1 MAALQKTWSGD
12 LTVEIAGR
20 IWDAIKNYD
29 EEQQLKEASPK
40 VKQAARELR
49 KEDSDVPNVQNKST
63 AIVVKDA
70 ILPVHIK
77 VEDTN
82 KEVRKLSGKVTA
94 QVTGIAD
101 TAKLIG
107 DQNAMLEA
115 KFDTIL
121 ALLRARG
128 AGEEVEGEST
138 ARDVDVL
145 GGAITPVSKNFGDRA
160 FGFIGKK
167 FVGSIV
173 RRTARFLR
181 RRLLPRRLRAGARL
195 LRMKGNRLLRPL
207 KNLRPRKLAS
217 KAVSKFAT
225 SGIGKKLG
233 AKLGVKTASKIGG
246 KAVGKSLAKK
256 IPFVG
261 ALAGTAFAIQR
272 LNEKPPDYL
281 GATMEF
287 ASGIASIFPGVGT
300 GISVGLDAALV
311 AKDVNKAM
319 NPPKSNT
326 PVAPQRKSSIQGF
339 EKGSG
344 GPDIMGMFKQ
354 ASSLLLSS
362 MIPIAAASGTLPQV
376 KGQIKSA
383 GLDDVEI
390 ARMQPP
396 TGLTIGRGGKK
407 VSLGSVEPTQEKIPK
422 LPPLPGLTGETKPSG
437 DDKNIFQKG
446 FDWTKDKL
454 GSAWNW
460 TKKKAGQ
467 AWNWVKEGTKANVE
481 KVKAFVSNT
490 AESINNSDIAN
501 NVRNVIGSEKDDG
514 FIGPKWMGIKN
525 PFAKGEDTNVKSE
538 TVAVPN
544 GTKSETSGGD
554 YDQFSGARAIM
565 DIDSNITE
573 KGAAYLAGNIQQES
587 GWDGMRSWGQ
597 VLGDGTS
604 RNGGLVSWASWEG
617 DSARLGKIE
626 EHYGKKIE
634 EITEREQLVWML
646 KEMKQDYPSAYSV
659 FTNPKATDEDLK
671 KASYSYWGY
680 GEEGSRFRYAEK
692 IHQEMLRQQFNQ
704 QKEGAEKGAILP
716 SNDVSIKSHQVQQS
730 SAVVD
735 EIEDYEQPQP
745 IVYLTNS
752 EISTNPLVM
761 VKKSS
766 NSKDFVE
773 QYRFMSLGVA

>member
-12 LTVEIAGR
+12 LTEEIAGR
-20 IWDAIKNYD
+20 ILSAINNY
-29 EEQQLKEASPK
+29 EEEEKLKEASPK

-49 KEDSDVPNVQNKST
+49 KEDPDVPNVQNKST

-101 TAKLIG
+101 TTKLIG

-145 GGAITPVSKNFGDRA
+145 GGAITPISKNFGDRA

-181 RRLLPRRLRAGARL
+181 RRLLPRRMRAGARL
-195 LRMKGNRLLRPL
+195 LRMKGGRLLRPL

-225 SGIGKKLG
+225 SGIGKKLT
-233 AKLGVKTASKIGG
+233 AKLGVKTATKIGG

-256 IPFVG
+256 VPILG

-272 LNEKPPDYL
+272 LNQKPPDYL
-281 GATMEF
+281 GASMEF

-311 AKDVNKAM
+311 AKDVGDAM
-319 NPPKSNT
+319 NPPKSST
-326 PVAPQRKSSIQGF
+326 SIVPQRKSSIEGF

-407 VSLGSVEPTQEKIPK
+407 VSLGPVEPTQEKIPK
-422 LPPLPGLTGETKPSG
+422 LPPLPGLTSETKSSG
-437 DDKNIFQKG
+437 DDRNILQKG

-454 GSAWNW
+454 G
-460 TKKKAGQ
+460 G
-467 AWNWVKEGTKANVE
+467 AWNWVSEGVSKSVKFIAKTVSAGYNFVDEKADAIRDIDVGGFGVGGERDDGKFTLMRTPWGNVE
-481 KVKAFVSNT
+481 VGNPFNRK
-490 AESINNSDIAN
+490 
-501 NVRNVIGSEKDDG
+501 KDD
-514 FIGPKWMGIKN
+514 
-525 PFAKGEDTNVKSE
+525 NVTSE
-538 TVAVPN
+538 TVAVPS

-626 EHYGKKIE
+626 EHYGKKID

-671 KASYSYWGY
+671 KASMTYWGY

-716 SNDVSIKSHQVQQS
+716 STEISVKSHQIQDS
-730 SAVVD
+730 STVVD
-735 EIEDYEQPQP
+735 EIEDAEPPQP

-766 NSKDFVE
+766 KSKDFVE

>member
-49 KEDSDVPNVQNKST
+49 KEDPDVPNVQNKST

-101 TAKLIG
+101 TTKLIG

-145 GGAITPVSKNFGDRA
+145 GGAITPISKNFGDRA

-181 RRLLPRRLRAGARL
+181 RRLLPRRMRAGARL
-195 LRMKGNRLLRPL
+195 LRMKGGRLLRPL

-225 SGIGKKLG
+225 SGIGKKLT
-233 AKLGVKTASKIGG
+233 AKLGVKTATKIGG

-256 IPFVG
+256 VPILG

-272 LNEKPPDYL
+272 LNQKPPDYL
-281 GATMEF
+281 GASMEF

-311 AKDVNKAM
+311 AKDVGDAM
-319 NPPKSNT
+319 NPPKSST
-326 PVAPQRKSSIQGF
+326 SIVPQRKSSIEGF

-407 VSLGSVEPTQEKIPK
+407 VSLGPVEPTQEKIPK
-422 LPPLPGLTGETKPSG
+422 LPPLPGLTSETKSSG
-437 DDKNIFQKG
+437 DDRNILQKG

-454 GSAWNW
+454 G
-460 TKKKAGQ
+460 G
-467 AWNWVKEGTKANVE
+467 AWNWVSEGVSKSVKFIAKTVSAGYNFVDEKADAIRDIDVGGFGVGGERDDGKFTLMRTPWGNVE
-481 KVKAFVSNT
+481 VGNPFNRK
-490 AESINNSDIAN
+490 
-501 NVRNVIGSEKDDG
+501 KDD
-514 FIGPKWMGIKN
+514 
-525 PFAKGEDTNVKSE
+525 NVTSE
-538 TVAVPN
+538 TVAVPS

-626 EHYGKKIE
+626 EHYGKKID

-671 KASYSYWGY
+671 KASYTYWGY

-716 SNDVSIKSHQVQQS
+716 STEISVKSHQIQDS
-730 SAVVD
+730 STVVD
-735 EIEDYEQPQP
+735 EIEDAEPPQP

-752 EISTNPLVM
+752 EISTNPLVI

-773 QYRFMSLGVA
+773 QYRFMSLGAA

>member
-1 MAALQKTWSGD
+1 VAALQKTWSGD
-12 LTVEIAGR
+12 LTQEIAGR

-29 EEQQLKEASPK
+29 EEQKLKEASPK

-49 KEDSDVPNVQNKST
+49 KEDPDVPNVQSMST

-82 KEVRKLSGKVTA
+82 KEVRRLSGKVTA
-94 QVTGIAD
+94 QLTGIAD
-101 TAKLIG
+101 TTKLIG
-107 DQNAMLEA
+107 DQNAMIEA
-115 KFDTIL
+115 KLDTML

-128 AGEEVEGEST
+128 AGEEEIKDGVTGGGGTSGT
-138 ARDVDVL
+138 
-145 GGAITPVSKNFGDRA
+145 GAIVPVSKNLGDGLG
-160 FGFIGKK
+160 GFLGKK
-167 FVGSIV
+167 YAAQIL
-173 RRTARFLR
+173 RRASKFLR
-181 RRLLPRRLRAGARL
+181 RRILPRRLRAGARL
-195 LRMKGNRLLRPL
+195 LRMKGKKFLRPITRQL
-207 KNLRPRKLAS
+207 SRVRPKNLMRAGAQR
-217 KAVSKFAT
+217 FIR
-225 SGIGKKLG
+225 SGIGKKLTK
-233 AKLGVKTASKIGG
+233 KLGTKALTKIGG
-246 KAVGKSLAKK
+246 KAVGKAAAKK
-256 IPFVG
+256 IPIAG
-261 ALAGTAFAIQR
+261 AVFGSIFAIQR
-272 LNEKPPDYL
+272 AMQGDWA
-281 GATMEF
+281 GAGLEL
-287 ASGIASIFPGVGT
+287 ASGVASIFPGVGT
-300 GISVGLDAALV
+300 GISVALDAGLMARDIHKEV
-311 AKDVNKAM
+311 
-319 NPPKSNT
+319 KSNT
-326 PVAPQRKSSIQGF
+326 PVVPER
-339 EKGSG
+339 EMGSG
-344 GPDIMGMFKQ
+344 TDVMGMFKQ

-362 MIPIAAASGTLPQV
+362 MMPIAASAGTLPEV
-376 KGQIKSA
+376 KNQIKSA

-422 LPPLPGLTGETKPSG
+422 LPPLPGLDKPKG
-437 DDKNIFQKG
+437 DDRNILQKG

-454 GSAWNW
+454 GGAWNW

-490 AESINNSDIAN
+490 AESINNSEIAN

-525 PFAKGEDTNVKSE
+525 PFAKGEDNNVKSE

-626 EHYGKKIE
+626 DHYGKKID

-659 FTNPKATDEDLK
+659 FTNPKATVEDLK
-671 KASYSYWGY
+671 KASMSYWGY
-680 GEEGSRFRYAEK
+680 GHEGSRFSYAEK

-716 SNDVSIKSHQVQQS
+716 STEVSIKSHHIQDS
-730 SAVVD
+730 STVVD
-735 EIEDYEQPQP
+735 EIEDAEPPQP

-752 EISTNPLVM
+752 EISTNPLVI

-773 QYRFMSLGVA
+773 QYRFMSLGAA

>member
-49 KEDSDVPNVQNKST
+49 KEDSDVPNVQSMST
-63 AIVVKDA
+63 AIVVKDS
-70 ILPVHIK
+70 ILPVHVK
-77 VEDTN
+77 VQDTN

-94 QVTGIAD
+94 QLTGIAD
-101 TAKLIG
+101 TTKLIG

-115 KFDTIL
+115 KFDTML

-128 AGEEVEGEST
+128 AGEEEIKDGVTGGGGVSGT
-138 ARDVDVL
+138 
-145 GGAITPVSKNFGDRA
+145 GAIVPISKNFGTRSIDFGLGFLTRA
-160 FGFIGKK
+160 YGGKILRK
-167 FVGSIV
+167 
-173 RRTARFLR
+173 TLKFLR
-181 RRLLPRRLRAGARL
+181 RRIIPRRLRAGGRL
-195 LRMKGNRLLRPL
+195 LRMKGGRLLRPL

-233 AKLGVKTASKIGG
+233 AKLGVKTATKIGG

-311 AKDVNKAM
+311 AKDVHKSM

-326 PVAPQRKSSIQGF
+326 PAVPKRESTIEGF

-362 MIPIAAASGTLPQV
+362 MLPIAAASGTLPEV

-396 TGLTIGRGGKK
+396 TGLSIGRGGKK
-407 VSLGSVEPTQEKIPK
+407 VSLGVEPTE
-422 LPPLPGLTGETKPSG
+422 S
-437 DDKNIFQKG
+437 
-446 FDWTKDKL
+446 
-454 GSAWNW
+454 
-460 TKKKAGQ
+460 
-467 AWNWVKEGTKANVE
+467 
-481 KVKAFVSNT
+481 KVH
-490 AESINNSDIAN
+490 
-501 NVRNVIGSEKDDG
+501 
-514 FIGPKWMGIKN
+514 
-525 PFAKGEDTNVKSE
+525 
-538 TVAVPN
+538 
-544 GTKSETSGGD
+544 
-554 YDQFSGARAIM
+554 
-565 DIDSNITE
+565 
-573 KGAAYLAGNIQQES
+573 
-587 GWDGMRSWGQ
+587 
-597 VLGDGTS
+597 
-604 RNGGLVSWASWEG
+604 
-617 DSARLGKIE
+617 
-626 EHYGKKIE
+626 HYH
-634 EITEREQLVWML
+634 LFL
-646 KEMKQDYPSAYSV
+646 D
-659 FTNPKATDEDLK
+659 
-671 KASYSYWGY
+671 
-680 GEEGSRFRYAEK
+680 
-692 IHQEMLRQQFNQ
+692 
-704 QKEGAEKGAILP
+704 
-716 SNDVSIKSHQVQQS
+716 
-730 SAVVD
+730 
-735 EIEDYEQPQP
+735 
-745 IVYLTNS
+745 
-752 EISTNPLVM
+752 
-761 VKKSS
+761 
-766 NSKDFVE
+766 
-773 QYRFMSLGVA
+773 

>member
-12 LTVEIAGR
+12 LTQEIAGR

-29 EEQQLKEASPK
+29 EEQKLKEASPK

-49 KEDSDVPNVQNKST
+49 KEDPDVPNVQSMST

-82 KEVRKLSGKVTA
+82 KEVRRLSGKVTA
-94 QVTGIAD
+94 QLTGIAD
-101 TAKLIG
+101 TTKLIG
-107 DQNAMLEA
+107 DQNAMIEA
-115 KFDTIL
+115 KLDTML

-128 AGEEVEGEST
+128 AGEEEIKDGVTGGGGTSGT
-138 ARDVDVL
+138 
-145 GGAITPVSKNFGDRA
+145 GAIVPVSKNLGDGLG
-160 FGFIGKK
+160 GFLGKK
-167 FVGSIV
+167 YAAQIL
-173 RRTARFLR
+173 RRASKFLR
-181 RRLLPRRLRAGARL
+181 RKILPRRLRAGARL
-195 LRMKGNRLLRPL
+195 LRMKGKKFLRPITRQL
-207 KNLRPRKLAS
+207 SRVRPKNLMRAGAQR
-217 KAVSKFAT
+217 FIR
-225 SGIGKKLG
+225 SGIGKKLTK
-233 AKLGVKTASKIGG
+233 KLGTKALTKIGG
-246 KAVGKSLAKK
+246 KALGKAAAKK
-256 IPFVG
+256 IPIAG
-261 ALAGTAFAIQR
+261 AVFGSIFAIQR
-272 LNEKPPDYL
+272 AMQGDWT
-281 GATMEF
+281 GAGLEL
-287 ASGIASIFPGVGT
+287 ASGVASIFPGVGT
-300 GISVGLDAALV
+300 GISVALDAGLMARDIHKEV
-311 AKDVNKAM
+311 
-319 NPPKSNT
+319 KSNT
-326 PVAPQRKSSIQGF
+326 PVVPER
-339 EKGSG
+339 EMGSG
-344 GPDIMGMFKQ
+344 TDVMGMFKQ

-362 MIPIAAASGTLPQV
+362 MMPIAASAGTLPEV
-376 KGQIKSA
+376 KNQIKSA

-396 TGLTIGRGGKK
+396 TGLSIGRGGKK

-422 LPPLPGLTGETKPSG
+422 LPPLPGLDKPKG
-437 DDKNIFQKG
+437 DDRNILQKG
-446 FDWTKDKL
+446 LDFTKEKL
-454 GSAWNW
+454 GGAWNW

-490 AESINNSDIAN
+490 AETINNSEIAN
-501 NVRNVIGSEKDDG
+501 KVRNVIGSEKDDG

-525 PFAKGEDTNVKSE
+525 PFAKEKDKNVTSE
-538 TVAVPN
+538 TAAVPN

-554 YDQFSGARAIM
+554 YDQFSGAKAIM

-626 EHYGKKIE
+626 DHYGKKID

-659 FTNPKATDEDLK
+659 FTNPKATVEDLK
-671 KASYSYWGY
+671 KASMSYWGY
-680 GEEGSRFRYAEK
+680 GHEGSRFRYAEK
-692 IHQEMLRQQFNQ
+692 IHQEMLRQKFNQ

-716 SNDVSIKSHQVQQS
+716 STEISVKSHQIQDS

-735 EIEDYEQPQP
+735 EIEDAEPPQP

-773 QYRFMSLGVA
+773 QYRFMSLGAA

>member
-12 LTVEIAGR
+12 LTAKIAGE
-20 IWDAIKNYD
+20 IWNAINNY
-29 EEQQLKEASPK
+29 EEEEKLKEASPK

-49 KEDSDVPNVQNKST
+49 KEDPDVPNVQSMST

-82 KEVRKLSGKVTA
+82 KEVRRLSGKVTA
-94 QVTGIAD
+94 QLTGIAD
-101 TAKLIG
+101 TTKLIG
-107 DQNAMLEA
+107 DQNAMIEA
-115 KFDTIL
+115 KLDTML

-128 AGEEVEGEST
+128 AGEEEIKDGVTGGGGTSGT
-138 ARDVDVL
+138 
-145 GGAITPVSKNFGDRA
+145 GAIVPVSKNLGDGLG
-160 FGFIGKK
+160 GFLGKK
-167 FVGSIV
+167 YAAQIL
-173 RRTARFLR
+173 RRASKFLR
-181 RRLLPRRLRAGARL
+181 RRILPRRLRAGARL
-195 LRMKGNRLLRPL
+195 LRMKGKKFLRPITRQL
-207 KNLRPRKLAS
+207 SRVRPKNLMRAGAQR
-217 KAVSKFAT
+217 FIR
-225 SGIGKKLG
+225 SGIGKKLTK
-233 AKLGVKTASKIGG
+233 KLGTKALTKIGG
-246 KAVGKSLAKK
+246 KAVGKAAAKK
-256 IPFVG
+256 IPIAG
-261 ALAGTAFAIQR
+261 AVFGSIFAIQR
-272 LNEKPPDYL
+272 AMQGDWA
-281 GATMEF
+281 GAGLEL
-287 ASGIASIFPGVGT
+287 ASGVASIFPGVGT
-300 GISVGLDAALV
+300 GISVALDAGLMARDIHKEV
-311 AKDVNKAM
+311 
-319 NPPKSNT
+319 KSNT
-326 PVAPQRKSSIQGF
+326 PVVPER
-339 EKGSG
+339 EMGSG
-344 GPDIMGMFKQ
+344 TDVMGMFKQ

-362 MIPIAAASGTLPQV
+362 MMPIAASAGTLPEV
-376 KGQIKSA
+376 KNQIKSA

-422 LPPLPGLTGETKPSG
+422 LPPLPGLDKPKG
-437 DDKNIFQKG
+437 DDRNILQKG

-454 GSAWNW
+454 GGAWNW

-490 AESINNSDIAN
+490 AESINNSEIAN

-525 PFAKGEDTNVKSE
+525 PFAKGEDNNVKSE

-626 EHYGKKIE
+626 DHYGKKID

-659 FTNPKATDEDLK
+659 FTNPKATVEDLK
-671 KASYSYWGY
+671 KASMSYWGY
-680 GEEGSRFRYAEK
+680 GHEGSRFSYAEK

-716 SNDVSIKSHQVQQS
+716 STEVSIKSHHIQDS
-730 SAVVD
+730 STVVD
-735 EIEDYEQPQP
+735 EIEDAEPPQP

-752 EISTNPLVM
+752 EISTNPLVI

-773 QYRFMSLGVA
+773 QYRFMSLGAA

>member
-40 VKQAARELR
+40 VKQAVRELR
-49 KEDSDVPNVQNKST
+49 KEDSDVPNVQSMST
-63 AIVVKDA
+63 AIVVKDS
-70 ILPVHIK
+70 ILPVHVK
-77 VEDTN
+77 VQDTN
-82 KEVRKLSGKVTA
+82 KEVRKLSGKVTS
-94 QVTGIAD
+94 QLTGIAD
-101 TAKLIG
+101 TTKLIG
-107 DQNAMLEA
+107 DQNAMIEA
-115 KFDTIL
+115 KLDTML

-128 AGEEVEGEST
+128 VGEEEIKDGVTGGGGTSGT
-138 ARDVDVL
+138 
-145 GGAITPVSKNFGDRA
+145 GAIVPVSKNLGDGLG
-160 FGFIGKK
+160 GFLGKK
-167 FVGSIV
+167 YATQIL
-173 RRTARFLR
+173 RRASKFLR
-181 RRLLPRRLRAGARL
+181 RTILPRRLRAGARL
-195 LRMKGNRLLRPL
+195 LRMKGKQFLRPITRQL
-207 KNLRPRKLAS
+207 TRIRPKHLMQQGAER
-217 KAVSKFAT
+217 FMR
-225 SGIGKKLG
+225 SGIGKKITQKIGTRAL
-233 AKLGVKTASKIGG
+233 TRIGG
-246 KAVGKSLAKK
+246 KTAAKSLTKK
-256 IPFVG
+256 IPIAG
-261 ALAGTAFAIQR
+261 AIFGAGFAIQR
-272 LNEKPPDYL
+272 AMQGDWT
-281 GATMEF
+281 GAGLEL
-287 ASGIASIFPGVGT
+287 ASGVASIFPGVGT
-300 GISVGLDAALV
+300 GISVALDAGLMARDIHKEV
-311 AKDVNKAM
+311 
-319 NPPKSNT
+319 KSNT
-326 PVAPQRKSSIQGF
+326 PVVPER
-339 EKGSG
+339 EMGSG
-344 GPDIMGMFKQ
+344 TDVMGMFKQ

-362 MIPIAAASGTLPQV
+362 MMPIAASAGTLPEV

-396 TGLTIGRGGKK
+396 TGLSIGRGGKK
-407 VSLGSVEPTQEKIPK
+407 VSLGSVEPTESKIPPLPK
-422 LPPLPGLTGETKPSG
+422 LPGLDKPKGDDRNILEKGRDWLGDKWKGLTEGFGASINKIKETVSAGYNFVDEKADAIRDIDVGGFGVGGER
-437 DDKNIFQKG
+437 DDGKFTLMRTPWG
-446 FDWTKDKL
+446 
-454 GSAWNW
+454 
-460 TKKKAGQ
+460 
-467 AWNWVKEGTKANVE
+467 NVE
-481 KVKAFVSNT
+481 VGNPFNRK
-490 AESINNSDIAN
+490 
-501 NVRNVIGSEKDDG
+501 KDD
-514 FIGPKWMGIKN
+514 
-525 PFAKGEDTNVKSE
+525 NVTSE

-752 EISTNPLVM
+752 EISTNPLVI

-773 QYRFMSLGVA
+773 QYRFMSLGAA

>member
-12 LTVEIAGR
+12 LTQEIAGR

-29 EEQQLKEASPK
+29 EEQKLKEASPK

-49 KEDSDVPNVQNKST
+49 KEDPDVPNVQSMST

-94 QVTGIAD
+94 QLTGIAD
-101 TAKLIG
+101 TTKLIG
-107 DQNAMLEA
+107 DQNAMIEA
-115 KFDTIL
+115 KLDTML

-128 AGEEVEGEST
+128 AGEEEIKDGVTGGGGTSGT
-138 ARDVDVL
+138 
-145 GGAITPVSKNFGDRA
+145 GAIVPVSKNLGDGLG
-160 FGFIGKK
+160 GFLGKK
-167 FVGSIV
+167 YAAQIL
-173 RRTARFLR
+173 RRASKFLR
-181 RRLLPRRLRAGARL
+181 RRILPRRLRAGARL
-195 LRMKGNRLLRPL
+195 LRMKGKKFLRPITRQL
-207 KNLRPRKLAS
+207 SRVRPKNLMRAGAQR
-217 KAVSKFAT
+217 FIR
-225 SGIGKKLG
+225 SGIGKKLTK
-233 AKLGVKTASKIGG
+233 KLGTKALTKIGG
-246 KAVGKSLAKK
+246 KAVGKAAAKK
-256 IPFVG
+256 IPIAG
-261 ALAGTAFAIQR
+261 AVFGSIFAIQR
-272 LNEKPPDYL
+272 AMQGDWA
-281 GATMEF
+281 GAGLEL
-287 ASGIASIFPGVGT
+287 ASGVASIFPGVGT
-300 GISVGLDAALV
+300 GISVALDAGLMARDIHKEV
-311 AKDVNKAM
+311 
-319 NPPKSNT
+319 KSNT
-326 PVAPQRKSSIQGF
+326 PVVPER
-339 EKGSG
+339 EMGSG
-344 GPDIMGMFKQ
+344 TDVMGMFKQ

-362 MIPIAAASGTLPQV
+362 MMPIAASAGTLPEV
-376 KGQIKSA
+376 KNQIKSA

-422 LPPLPGLTGETKPSG
+422 LPPLPGLDKPKG
-437 DDKNIFQKG
+437 DDRNILQKG

-454 GSAWNW
+454 GGAWNW

-490 AESINNSDIAN
+490 AESINNSEIAN

-525 PFAKGEDTNVKSE
+525 PFAKGEDNNVKSE

-626 EHYGKKIE
+626 DHYGKKID

-659 FTNPKATDEDLK
+659 FTNPKATVEDLK
-671 KASYSYWGY
+671 KASMSYWGY
-680 GEEGSRFRYAEK
+680 GHEGSRFSYAEK

-716 SNDVSIKSHQVQQS
+716 STEVSIKSHHIQDS
-730 SAVVD
+730 STVVD
-735 EIEDYEQPQP
+735 EIEDAEPPQP

-752 EISTNPLVM
+752 EISTNPLVI

-773 QYRFMSLGVA
+773 QYRFMSLGAA

>member
-12 LTVEIAGR
+12 LTQEIAGR

-29 EEQQLKEASPK
+29 EEQKLKEASPK

-49 KEDSDVPNVQNKST
+49 KEDPDVPNVQSMST

-82 KEVRKLSGKVTA
+82 KEVRRLSGKVTA
-94 QVTGIAD
+94 QLTGIAD
-101 TAKLIG
+101 TTKLIG
-107 DQNAMLEA
+107 DQNAMIEA
-115 KFDTIL
+115 KLDTML

-128 AGEEVEGEST
+128 AGEEEIKDGVTGGGGTSGT
-138 ARDVDVL
+138 
-145 GGAITPVSKNFGDRA
+145 GAIVPVSKNLGDGLG
-160 FGFIGKK
+160 GFLGKK
-167 FVGSIV
+167 YAAQIL
-173 RRTARFLR
+173 RRASKFLR
-181 RRLLPRRLRAGARL
+181 RRILPRRLRAGARL
-195 LRMKGNRLLRPL
+195 LRMKGKKFLRPITRQL
-207 KNLRPRKLAS
+207 SRVRPKNLMRAGAQR
-217 KAVSKFAT
+217 FIR
-225 SGIGKKLG
+225 SGIGKKLTK
-233 AKLGVKTASKIGG
+233 KLGTKALTKIGG
-246 KAVGKSLAKK
+246 KAVGKAAAKK
-256 IPFVG
+256 IPIAG
-261 ALAGTAFAIQR
+261 AVFGSIFAIQR
-272 LNEKPPDYL
+272 AMQGDWA
-281 GATMEF
+281 GAGLEL
-287 ASGIASIFPGVGT
+287 ASGVASIFPGVGT
-300 GISVGLDAALV
+300 GISVALDAGLMARDIHKEV
-311 AKDVNKAM
+311 
-319 NPPKSNT
+319 KSNT
-326 PVAPQRKSSIQGF
+326 PVVPER
-339 EKGSG
+339 EMGSG
-344 GPDIMGMFKQ
+344 TDVMGMFKQ

-362 MIPIAAASGTLPQV
+362 MMPIAASAGTLPEV
-376 KGQIKSA
+376 KNQIKSA

-422 LPPLPGLTGETKPSG
+422 LPPLPGLDKPKG
-437 DDKNIFQKG
+437 DDRNILQKG

-454 GSAWNW
+454 GGAWNW

-490 AESINNSDIAN
+490 AESINNSEIAN

-525 PFAKGEDTNVKSE
+525 PFAKGEDNNVKSE

-626 EHYGKKIE
+626 DHYGKKID

-659 FTNPKATDEDLK
+659 FTNPKATVEDLK
-671 KASYSYWGY
+671 KASMSYWGY
-680 GEEGSRFRYAEK
+680 GHEGSRFSYAEK

-716 SNDVSIKSHQVQQS
+716 STEVSIKSHHIQDS
-730 SAVVD
+730 STVVD
-735 EIEDYEQPQP
+735 EIEDAEPPQP

-752 EISTNPLVM
+752 EISTNPLVI

-773 QYRFMSLGVA
+773 QYRFMSLGAA